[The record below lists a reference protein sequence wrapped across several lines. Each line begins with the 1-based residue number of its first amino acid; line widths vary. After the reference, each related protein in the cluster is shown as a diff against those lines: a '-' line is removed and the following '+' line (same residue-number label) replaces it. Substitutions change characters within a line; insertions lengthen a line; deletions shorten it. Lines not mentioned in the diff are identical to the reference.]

1 MAASLCS
8 SQHDRPIKSSTL
20 ADLDNLTEPSAPQV
34 QQSDENLHPNEARS
48 LKARWSEELALQ
60 PRGSEEV
67 DDEARGPRYGSE
79 DFKDAKAAPSTVLP
93 YIFKSP
99 VPEHVALAIDPTDPR
114 LTPLLAVELAR
125 LRANKT
131 HWETALA
138 ARAVDTA
145 VQLDRVSRLIAKL
158 NGPVQAQ
165 ITAADGILHR
175 MRETHA
181 TKAAQQT
188 VIADE
193 GSVDVSFLPAEEAA
207 RCVWTRMRA
216 FCKANGN
223 LRASD
228 LFFEC
233 DKDRSGKIN
242 APEFASALRRMGVVG
257 ASTKLAAAVLHA
269 ADPNGDCQLD
279 YKELLHA
286 LKARHPLPPAPQP
299 TGRPFEVSAST
310 TGACRV
316 DLLPDAALEADGRA
330 EANAAAAVAV
340 EARGLQAD
348 ATEAST
354 AAAGST
360 SAAGLEAEAAAAA
373 AVAQE
378 ADELARETIESM
390 AYAAATRCERL
401 LAPGNQNR

>member
-1 MAASLCS
+1 
-8 SQHDRPIKSSTL
+8 L

-233 DKDRSGKIN
+233 DKDRSGKID

-257 ASTKLAAAVLHA
+257 ASTKV
-269 ADPNGDCQLD
+269 
-279 YKELLHA
+279 HA
-286 LKARHPLPPAPQP
+286 LKASARHPLPPAPQP

-310 TGACRV
+310 AGACRV
-316 DLLPDAALEADGRA
+316 DLLPDATLEADGRA

-373 AVAQE
+373 AVAHE
-378 ADELARETIESM
+378 ADELARETTESM

-401 LAPGNQNR
+401 VAPGNQNR